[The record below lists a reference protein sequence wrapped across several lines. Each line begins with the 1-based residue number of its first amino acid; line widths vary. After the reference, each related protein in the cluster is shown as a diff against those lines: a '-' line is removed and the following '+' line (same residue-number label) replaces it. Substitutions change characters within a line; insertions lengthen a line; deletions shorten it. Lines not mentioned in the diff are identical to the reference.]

1 MGKRNQNLI
10 DQEVTFAP
18 DEELVSVTDL
28 RGVVTY
34 SNDKFCEVAGFT
46 REELVGKNHNIVRH
60 PDMPKAAFADLWS
73 KLKAKQAWRGAVKNR
88 CKDGRYYWVDAYV
101 TPVYEDGN
109 LTGFQSVRRYLKP
122 EYRKR
127 AEALYKKINNGEK
140 ADSKWSLSMSV
151 KQGIYLAV
159 AIAACLL
166 TIFASPYFALLLIA
180 LPYLIFKEELFGLHQ
195 YLNKSQ
201 QKYDSVSRFVFS
213 GTGVISIADFPSKM
227 HEGAIRTIIGRVIDS
242 STSLYDVVV
251 ELKKAAEK
259 ATLGV
264 EKETAEVY
272 QVSTAI
278 EEMGASIQEVA
289 NNVTLTSQKIEVANQ
304 GCEKATKAMT
314 ETMQK
319 VSKLADDVESSA
331 NASGQLAE
339 EAQRIGNVM
348 SEIQGIADQTN
359 LLALNAAIEAA
370 RAGEHGRG
378 FAVVADEVR
387 ALSSRTHSATEQIQ
401 TSINEIQ
408 STLLTWAKSMNEG
421 KDAAI
426 ECVADTRQS
435 RELIEGVYQQIS
447 EISGLAFQISTA
459 AEQQTLVSQ
468 EVNKSILNVSAASQE
483 NLEQVN
489 FVKDASNDIN
499 AKAKVLASLGL
510 TFG

>member
-1 MGKRNQNLI
+1 MGKRNQNI
-10 DQEVTFAP
+10 VDQEVTFGV

-46 REELVGKNHNIVRH
+46 RDEIVGKNHNIVRH
-60 PDMPKAAFADLWS
+60 PDMPKAAFADLWE
-73 KLKAKQAWRGAVKNR
+73 KLKAKQPWRGAVKNR
-88 CKDGRYYWVDAYV
+88 CQDGRYYWVDAYV
-101 TPVYEDGN
+101 TPVYENGD
-109 LTGFQSVRRYLKP
+109 LKGFQSVRRFLQP

-127 AEALYKKINNGEK
+127 AEALYSKLNKGEK
-140 ADSKWSLSMSV
+140 AERKWALSW
-151 KQGIYLAV
+151 GIKHAIFLLLAA
-159 AIAACLL
+159 AILGA
-166 TIFASPYFALLLIA
+166 TMFMPYFAVLLVG
-180 LPYLIFKEELFGLHQ
+180 LPYLVFKSEILSLPN
-195 YLNKSQ
+195 YLKKSQ
-201 QKYDSVSRFVFS
+201 QDYDSVSRFVFS
-213 GTGVISIADFPSKM
+213 GTGIVSVADFPAKM
-227 HEGAIRTIIGRVIDS
+227 HQGAIRTIIGRVIDS
-242 STSLYDVVV
+242 SASLYNVVV
-251 ELKKAAEK
+251 ELKSAAER
-259 ATLGV
+259 ATEGV
-264 EKETAEVY
+264 EKETAEVH
-272 QVSTAI
+272 QVSAAI
-278 EEMGASIQEVA
+278 EQMGASISEVA
-289 NNVTLTSQKIEVANQ
+289 NNITLTSQKIESANQ
-304 GCEKATKAMT
+304 GCENATKAMT
-314 ETMQK
+314 ETMHK
-319 VSKLADDVESSA
+319 VSQLAEDVESSA

-459 AEQQTLVSQ
+459 AEQQRLVSQ
-468 EVNKSILNVSAASQE
+468 EVNDSILNVSNISQE

-489 FVKDASNDIN
+489 FVKEASNDIN
-499 AKAKVLASLGL
+499 TKAKVLASLGL